1 MSSGVGRKCSSDLAL
16 LWLWHGLAAIAQ
28 IRLLAWE
35 PLYAAGTALKRQTNK
50 QTNKNKKNPPENKQK
65 LQNSPTVG
73 KVGAANNDNQVM
85 VIIIIIEHPAWRYT
99 ALDTL

>member
-35 PLYAAGTALKRQTNK
+35 PLYAAGRALKRQR
-50 QTNKNKKNPPENKQK
+50 NKQK
-65 LQNSPTVG
+65 QKKPTRKQT
-73 KVGAANNDNQVM
+73 KVV
-85 VIIIIIEHPAWRYT
+85 ECPYC
-99 ALDTL
+99 

>member
-16 LWLWHGLAAIAQ
+16 LWLWHRLAAIAQ

-50 QTNKNKKNPPENKQK
+50 QKQK
-65 LQNSPTVG
+65 KPTRKQT
-73 KVGAANNDNQVM
+73 KVV
-85 VIIIIIEHPAWRYT
+85 EFPYC
-99 ALDTL
+99 